1 MPSYRSLMHETSAL
15 RRVMSQRACRVR
27 YTEHSLEEMR
37 NDEIIDADVRSVL
50 RKGNVTWVETK
61 KDILWHVE
69 GKDSESRK
77 IRVVISVFDD
87 AMVVKIIT
95 VMLL

>member
-1 MPSYRSLMHETSAL
+1 MSTRRNLMQETSAL
-15 RRVMSQRACRVR
+15 RRVMSQEVCRLR
-27 YTEHSLEEMR
+27 YTQHSLEEMR

-50 RKGNVTWVETK
+50 RKGNVTWIETK

-77 IRVVISVFDD
+77 IRVVVSVFED
-87 AMVVKIIT
+87 AVVVKIIT
-95 VMLL
+95 VMLV